1 MTNYKVLS
9 EEMILK
15 YQKLLSDLVKD
26 IIKNPT
32 DASLRMFIV
41 QLYEYMQYYV
51 GYKYKLGAGSD
62 KVSVTHTDI
71 KKNSNVKTESESLA
85 LNRLYSMANS
95 LRHDY
100 LNSGFESFLLTI
112 STNSKSYSFIWDNYL
127 KEVPDV
133 KLFLEDKYKITVLYK
148 ELYDKEKT
156 YISCRDIVYPLL
168 KSGMILGDIVL
179 KISRETLYSESLIKR
194 VIFDILKDTY
204 VDEGTLA

>member
-32 DASLRMFIV
+32 DASLRMFVV

-51 GYKYKLGAGSD
+51 GYKYKLGAGND

-85 LNRLYSMANS
+85 INRLYSMANS

-133 KLFLEDKYKITVLYK
+133 KSFLEDKYKITVLYK

-156 YISCRDIVYPLL
+156 YISCRDLVYPLL
-168 KSGMILGDIVL
+168 KSGMVLGDIVL

-194 VIFDILKDTY
+194 VIFDILKDTC
-204 VDEGTLA
+204 VEKGTLA

>member
-32 DASLRMFIV
+32 DASLRMFVV

-71 KKNSNVKTESESLA
+71 KKNSNVKTES
-85 LNRLYSMANS
+85 
-95 LRHDY
+95 
-100 LNSGFESFLLTI
+100 
-112 STNSKSYSFIWDNYL
+112 
-127 KEVPDV
+127 
-133 KLFLEDKYKITVLYK
+133 
-148 ELYDKEKT
+148 
-156 YISCRDIVYPLL
+156 
-168 KSGMILGDIVL
+168 
-179 KISRETLYSESLIKR
+179 
-194 VIFDILKDTY
+194 DILRTRQTILQSTSWY
-204 VDEGTLA
+204 QRTEHTLILLLHLREMYLIIG